1 MRGSLTGLRVIDLTT
16 SVAGPFA
23 TMILGDLGADVV
35 KIERPGTGDDTRHW
49 GPPTWD
55 GQSCHFNALNRN
67 KRSVVLDL
75 STDEGRADLRGLAA
89 TADVLVENLRPGS
102 LDRKGLGYA
111 RLREDNP
118 RLVYC
123 SITGYGPSGPLRDKP
138 AYDPLMQAFSGL
150 MSMVGAPGSEPAR
163 IPVSILDQGSAMW
176 AVIGVLD
183 ALRTRERTGAGA
195 HVQTSLLG
203 TALMWQPVQVANYLA
218 AGELPRRLGSGT
230 IGIYPYGAFPTAD
243 RDIVIAAGNQRL
255 WVALCEAVGR
265 TDLLS
270 DPRFGTNSERVA
282 ERAALGA
289 ILADHLRTAGAD
301 TWLAL
306 LEDAGVPCSPIN
318 TLDTVLQHE
327 QVRDI
332 GAVQEIDHPLIDGY
346 RAVVTPLADEDGP
359 ITGLRAAPELGEH
372 TDEVLGELRRTPEE
386 RTPEEQTPEEQ
397 TPEDR
402 TPKGGTP

>member
-1 MRGSLTGLRVIDLTT
+1 MRGSLAGVRVVDVTT

-23 TMILGDLGADVV
+23 TMVLGDLGADVI

-67 KRSVVLDL
+67 KRSVTLDL
-75 STDEGRADLRGLAA
+75 SSQEGVADLRELAA
-89 TADVLVENLRPGS
+89 TADVFVENLRPGS
-102 LDRKGLGYA
+102 LDRKGLGYE
-111 RLREDNP
+111 RLRAANP
-118 RLVYC
+118 GLVYC

-183 ALRTRERTGAGA
+183 ALRTREHTGRGS

-218 AGELPRRLGSGT
+218 AGELPQRLGSGT

-255 WVALCEAVGR
+255 WVALCEAIDR
-265 TDLLS
+265 TDLLK
-270 DPRFGTNSERVA
+270 DERFASNPARVSERAV
-282 ERAALGA
+282 LGG
-289 ILADHLRTAGAD
+289 ILSDHLKTAGSD
-301 TWLAL
+301 TWLAK

-318 TLDTVLQHE
+318 TLDTVLAHE
-327 QVRDI
+327 QVDDI
-332 GAVQEIDHPLIDGY
+332 GAVQPIPHPLIDGY
-346 RAVVTPLADEDGP
+346 RAVVTPLADEHGP
-359 ITGLRAAPELGEH
+359 ITDLRAAPELGEH
-372 TDEVLGELRRTPEE
+372 TDEVLAELREKPEE
-386 RTPEEQTPEEQ
+386 VKP
-397 TPEDR
+397 
-402 TPKGGTP
+402 

>member
-1 MRGSLTGLRVIDLTT
+1 MRGSLRGVRVIDLTT

-49 GPPTWD
+49 GPPTWE

-67 KRSVVLDL
+67 KRSVTLDL
-75 STDEGRADLRGLAA
+75 SSPEGIADLRALAA
-89 TADVLVENLRPGS
+89 RADVFVENLRPGS
-102 LDRKGLGYA
+102 LERKGLGYED
-111 RLREDNP
+111 LRVGNP

-123 SITGYGPSGPLRDKP
+123 SITGYGPSGPLREKP

-183 ALRTRERTGAGA
+183 ALRSRERDGTGS

-218 AGELPRRLGSGT
+218 AGELPERLGSGT

-243 RDIVIAAGNQRL
+243 RDIVIAAGNERL
-255 WVALCEAVGR
+255 WRALCEAIGR
-265 TDLLS
+265 TDLLQ
-270 DPRFGTNSERVA
+270 DARFASNPARVSER
-282 ERAALGA
+282 ALLRG
-289 ILADHLRTAGAD
+289 ILSDHLRTAGSD
-301 TWLAL
+301 IWLAR

-318 TLDTVLQHE
+318 TLDTVLAHE
-327 QVRDI
+327 QVDAI
-332 GAVQEIDHPLIDGY
+332 GAVQPIPHPLIDGY

-359 ITGLRAAPELGEH
+359 LTELHAAPGLGEH
-372 TDEVLGELRRTPEE
+372 TDEVLAEIGRTANGVKP
-386 RTPEEQTPEEQ
+386 
-397 TPEDR
+397 
-402 TPKGGTP
+402 

>member
-1 MRGSLTGLRVIDLTT
+1 MRGSLDGVRVVDLTT

-23 TMILGDLGADVV
+23 TMVLGDLGADVV

-67 KRSVVLDL
+67 KRSVTLDL
-75 STDEGRADLRGLAA
+75 SSPEGIADLRALAA

-102 LDRKGLGYA
+102 LERKGLGYEA
-111 RLREDNP
+111 LRADNP

-123 SITGYGPSGPLRDKP
+123 SITGYGPSGPLRQKP

-150 MSMVGAPGSEPAR
+150 MGMVGAPGSEPAR

-183 ALRTRERTGAGA
+183 ALRSRERSGSGS

-218 AGELPRRLGSGT
+218 AGELPQRLGSGT

-255 WVALCEAVGR
+255 WVALCEAIGR
-265 TDLLS
+265 PELPQDA
-270 DPRFGTNSERVA
+270 RFASNPARVSERA
-282 ERAALGA
+282 TLGA
-289 ILADHLRTAGAD
+289 ILSDHLRGEGSD
-301 TWLAL
+301 TWLAK

-318 TLDTVLQHE
+318 TLDTVLAHE
-327 QVRDI
+327 QVERI
-332 GAVQEIDHPLIDGY
+332 GAVPPIPHPQIDGY
-346 RAVVTPLADEDGP
+346 RAVVTPLADENGP
-359 ITGLRAAPELGEH
+359 ITELRPAPDLGEH
-372 TDEVLGELRRTPEE
+372 TDEVLAEIR
-386 RTPEEQTPEEQ
+386 
-397 TPEDR
+397 
-402 TPKGGTP
+402 GTANGARP